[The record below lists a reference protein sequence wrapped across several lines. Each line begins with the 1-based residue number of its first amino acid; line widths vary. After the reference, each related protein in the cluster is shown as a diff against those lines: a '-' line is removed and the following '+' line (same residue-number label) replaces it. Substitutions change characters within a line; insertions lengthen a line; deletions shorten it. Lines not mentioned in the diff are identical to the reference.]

1 MDYERIR
8 NKKLSRLCLN
18 FQDQAQATALD
29 DRSIWVQAE
38 AHPWIDSHPWI
49 DNGIPQDLDHAVFS
63 VQSDIREE
71 FARVTAT
78 HNPIEAQ
85 THADAARAFRRLLDK
100 QAQRDMDFLLKHG
113 DEQQQRMMLQA
124 LNRFYET
131 HNDDVYSPYYDTHAV
146 GSVRC
151 LAHNT
156 ETFLLQG
163 YQAVYGTRNF

>member
-18 FQDQAQATALD
+18 FKEQAQDRSLD
-29 DRSIWVQAE
+29 APSIWVQAE
-38 AHPWIDSHPWI
+38 THPWIDSHPWA
-49 DNGIPQDLDHAVFS
+49 DNGIPTDLDNAVFN

-78 HNPIEAQ
+78 YDPAEAQ
-85 THADAARAFRRLLDK
+85 IYADAALAFRQLFVK
-100 QAQRDMDFLLKHG
+100 QAQVDMDFLLKRG
-113 DEQQQRMMLQA
+113 DEQQQRAMLHA

-131 HNDDVYSPYYDTHAV
+131 HSDDVYAAYYDTRAIGLV
-146 GSVRC
+146 SCMAR
-151 LAHNT
+151 NT
-156 ETFLLQG
+156 EVFLEQG